1 MRSEQFEKYLY
12 GFTHLR
18 RSARPDVGQ
27 APHKPVLLLALMAE
41 IECGRLEQNRIEL
54 SDQLIASF
62 HLHWQALITTDV
74 WQPNIGPPFIRM
86 AVEGFWHLYRGGRL
100 VDPAPLKDIEKSII
114 RTRQEVEYA
123 SIDPQLW
130 SLMMQPTE
138 LKLLKAA
145 VVGAYFSEKR
155 DAVDAVEKQ
164 DATEAQLEKLI
175 QVAGTP
181 FPRKVKPLERQEN
194 DLIYLRN
201 RMFPKLIKKIYR
213 SECAICGI
221 AVNDSR
227 SNYVVLDAAHIMDY
241 SAFHNDD
248 PRNGIALCKN
258 HHAGFDSGCFSIS
271 ADYRLIVNAKARV
284 PVDYAKQG
292 APIRMPEVHTCAP
305 AQDALAWHRNHKLR

>member
-1 MRSEQFEKYLY
+1 
-12 GFTHLR
+12 
-18 RSARPDVGQ
+18 
-27 APHKPVLLLALMAE
+27 
-41 IECGRLEQNRIEL
+41 
-54 SDQLIASF
+54 
-62 HLHWQALITTDV
+62 
-74 WQPNIGPPFIRM
+74 M

-145 VVGAYFSEKR
+145 VVESFFSEKR

-258 HHAGFDSGCFSIS
+258 HHAGFDSGCYGLS
-271 ADYRLIVNAKARV
+271 DEYRVLVNPKAKV
-284 PVDYAKQG
+284 PLDYARSG
-292 APIRMPEVHTCAP
+292 MPLRLPEQKYSACAP
-305 AQDALAWHRNHKLR
+305 DRDALTWHRNHKLR